1 MRDWKELIKNGST
14 IVVTIEEMAELRRKY
29 DKKYSVRVNRLQNG
43 YLVNGNAML
52 QGIPLKRGEWL

>member
-52 QGIPLKRGEWL
+52 